1 MKINISSICEK
12 PGTVSLELLKLWTKL
27 NEVGLSRRVPVR
39 DLRVPFWEETGSLC
53 SSNKPGVHCWNYNM
67 KLNLLARN
75 TIQNREN
82 TIRIHGMLTNGVS

>member
-12 PGTVSLELLKLWTKL
+12 PGTVSLGLLILWTKL

-53 SSNKPGVHCWNYNM
+53 FSNKPGVHLFELQHEIKFAGTKYNTESR
-67 KLNLLARN
+67 K
-75 TIQNREN
+75 
-82 TIRIHGMLTNGVS
+82 HY